1 MRRSSRCDKPGDWL
15 PDIHSCF
22 GLPIGGVMAA
32 DVQKGVIS
40 AGAVGMDINCGVRL
54 LYTNLAK
61 ETFYS
66 VNHGA
71 GRVLSR
77 KKAAQSVSDKDLAL
91 ALALGGILVNTKR
104 LRSLAD
110 EAPAAYKD
118 IEEVI
123 ATLTEVGI
131 TLPLARFLPLAV
143 VKGEGSEG

>member
-1 MRRSSRCDKPGDWL
+1 MADATALPGVIN
-15 PDIHSCF
+15 PVI

-40 AGAVGMDINCGVRL
+40 AGAVGMDINCGMCL
-54 LYTNLAK
+54 LRTNLAK

-77 KKAAQSVSDKDLAL
+77 KKAAQSISDKDL

-123 ATLTEVGI
+123 TTLTEVGI

>member
-1 MRRSSRCDKPGDWL
+1 
-15 PDIHSCF
+15 
-22 GLPIGGVMAA
+22 
-32 DVQKGVIS
+32 
-40 AGAVGMDINCGVRL
+40 
-54 LYTNLAK
+54 
-61 ETFYS
+61 
-66 VNHGA
+66 
-71 GRVLSR
+71 VLSR
-77 KKAAQSVSDKDLAL
+77 KKAAQSISDKDL

-143 VKGEGSEG
+143 VKREGSEG